1 MESLGFGEIK
11 LRLERFCAY
20 QERCSNDVLIKMQS
34 LGVSEKTLETK
45 LLNALKKDRFLN
57 DKRFVEAFIEGKVNI
72 KKWGVNKIR
81 AGLFQRFISS
91 ALIEEGL
98 LGLDKPKYKKNLLS
112 LVTKKEA
119 LLSEKETAYIKKTK
133 VLRYLASKGYTSEDC
148 AFLF

>member
-1 MESLGFGEIK
+1 MESLGFDEIK

-34 LGVSEKTLETK
+34 LGVSEKPLETK
-45 LLNALKKDRFLN
+45 LLNSLKKDRFIN

-98 LGLDKPKYKKNLLS
+98 LGLDKSKYKKNLLN
-112 LVTKKEA
+112 LATKKEA